1 VQSLQFNHDA
11 LEQYTRKFNVEV
23 YDIPECEGENLAD
36 IFIKIGQKISVD
48 LSFNDIDICDEEI
61 DEELFQ
67 IGRVLLAI
75 SSLFSFIRSQFCIS
89 IIG

>member
-1 VQSLQFNHDA
+1 M
-11 LEQYTRKFNVEV
+11 KM
-23 YDIPECEGENLAD
+23 
-36 IFIKIGQKISVD
+36 
-48 LSFNDIDICDEEI
+48 CDEEI

-67 IGRVLLAI
+67 IGRVLLAV